1 MTDNFYKS
9 EIDRELLLNIEIQKQ
24 NLKALPEKFKA
35 QKKVV
40 SPVTQQMIDDYKK
53 QFRDL
58 YKRKDAKGTEQF
70 FKFLIPDALPTLEKL
85 DKGKFLRE
93 GKLKIVLD
101 EDEINEVNNQ
111 INIFLD
117 LYNKNEN
124 INIPELYNEIEEY
137 KKDINELNADRAELL
152 ENKKSLVSFV
162 EMEEYGPLIK
172 KDIIDIDKQI
182 DDYVKLIKE
191 TNDDIN
197 DLVNQNKNYM
207 SDINALKKSIELNEE
222 HKISNEKYL
231 YTVEQNN
238 RKKLDEYAETLKR
251 MNDGQIDVTR
261 GQFESEVDYLK
272 RLGDV
277 ALIQEDLTVIHLFN
291 NNEFK
296 KNLKTIL
303 QSEWKI
309 ENISK
314 AFTDDDKF
322 LLNKTFAGF
331 KKYFKDT
338 IGLGNKNLEVDEYVA
353 LIIAYL
359 DSADLSKITKASD
372 EKDDTLSNQ
381 DSLNDDIKDEFLD
394 ESEIPPPPKFPPPPP
409 SRLPPPPPSRL
420 PPVFES
426 SVIDTLQPEEQQESS
441 SDDKYYVIGRF
452 ETNTLVIINKENT
465 NTLYIRIT
473 EETDTKKSLIEISN
487 NGNNFIDLKDVFT
500 DTKTFQSKIKL
511 ILLDIFNEDDLNL
524 FIKDVRDFG
533 GLSEKTAIT
542 EKHFIKYIREIL
554 TNPKNTD
561 DEINEALMITGSGLR
576 KSKKNKKSK
585 RKKIIPQ
592 KGASIKQV
600 DKFVEFGNLILLLRK
615 LYDTNVLSIKDK
627 TGINIP
633 GIPNQKTG
641 DNFVQLILKI
651 VNNEDINLKDID
663 DLNEKDTIL
672 FTVLMNKS
680 GLKKKY
686 KINNTRALEALTKRL
701 ELIEGEIEAGNDNT
715 IVLKELYEIVFK
727 LAYLGA
733 ITLSNA
739 KKHYKQT
746 VELLKNN

>member
-372 EKDDTLSNQ
+372 EKDDTSSNQ

>member
-409 SRLPPPPPSRL
+409 SKLPPPPPSRL

-487 NGNNFIDLKDVFT
+487 NGNNFIDVKDVFT

-686 KINNTRALEALTKRL
+686 LINNTRALEALTKRL